1 MAKVYCRKRSL
12 AAGLWALDMAESV
25 SHWDFARCLDRSKIS
40 IPLRIGSF
48 AAAVIDRILFGA
60 LG

>member
-1 MAKVYCRKRSL
+1 
-12 AAGLWALDMAESV
+12 MAESV